1 MKLFEM
7 KYGNL
12 TMPVPVPYKTIN
24 YFKLIDN
31 TKKNNVD
38 AYKAFKKGR
47 IDMTLNLV
55 EDSLEYLSYVD
66 KQ

>member
-1 MKLFEM
+1 
-7 KYGNL
+7 
-12 TMPVPVPYKTIN
+12 MPVPVPYKTIN